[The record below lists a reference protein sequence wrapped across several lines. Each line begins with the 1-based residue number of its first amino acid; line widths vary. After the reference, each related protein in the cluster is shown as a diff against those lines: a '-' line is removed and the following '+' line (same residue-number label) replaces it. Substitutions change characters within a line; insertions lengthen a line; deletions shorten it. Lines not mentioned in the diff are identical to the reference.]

1 MSSQSHPSISS
12 ESQHPS
18 DLLKNVHFSSSTSS
32 SDPIPETLTASDL
45 LSGSYDPSKLHP
57 MAGLGDQLDY
67 LVLDDDKTS
76 DLPGSGT
83 AIPSRG
89 WSDDLCYGTGTMY
102 LGGLALGGAWGFR
115 EGASRPLAVSN
126 MRLRINSILNSV
138 TRRGTFLGNSAGV
151 LALGYNGINSTI
163 DAVRGKHDVFGS
175 MAAGALTG
183 ALFKSTAGVKPA
195 LATATVVSAFA
206 GVWSWL
212 KTRV

>member
-1 MSSQSHPSISS
+1 MSAPSSPS
-12 ESQHPS
+12 ENQDPS
-18 DLLKNVHFSSSTSS
+18 DLLKNVHFSSQS
-32 SDPIPETLTASDL
+32 SDPLPETLTASDL
-45 LSGSYDPSKLHP
+45 LSASYDPAKLHP
-57 MAGLGDQLDY
+57 MASLGGQLDY
-67 LVLDDDKTS
+67 LVLDDDKTN

-115 EGASRPLAVSN
+115 EGSSRPLAVSN
-126 MRLRINSILNSV
+126 TRLRINSILNSV

-163 DAVRGKHDVFGS
+163 DAVRGKHDAFGS
-175 MAAGALTG
+175 MVAGALTG
-183 ALFKSTAGVKPA
+183 ALFKSTAGVRPA
-195 LATATVVSAFA
+195 LAAATIVSASA
-206 GVWSWL
+206 GVWSWV

>member
-1 MSSQSHPSISS
+1 MSAPSFPS
-12 ESQHPS
+12 ENQDPS
-18 DLLKNVHFSSSTSS
+18 DLLKNVHFSSQS
-32 SDPIPETLTASDL
+32 SDPLPETLTASDL
-45 LSGSYDPSKLHP
+45 LSASYDPAKLHP
-57 MAGLGDQLDY
+57 MASLGGQLDY
-67 LVLDDDKTS
+67 LVLDDDKTN

-115 EGASRPLAVSN
+115 EGSSRPLAVSN
-126 MRLRINSILNSV
+126 TRLRINSILNSV

-163 DAVRGKHDVFGS
+163 DAVRGKHDAFGS
-175 MAAGALTG
+175 MVAGALTG
-183 ALFKSTAGVKPA
+183 ALFKSTAGVRPA
-195 LATATVVSAFA
+195 LAAATIVSASA
-206 GVWSWL
+206 GVWSWV

>member
-1 MSSQSHPSISS
+1 MSSQSYP
-12 ESQHPS
+12 EDPVNTQNTS
-18 DLLKNVHFSSSTSS
+18 DLLKNVHFSSQN
-32 SDPIPETLTASDL
+32 SDTLPEAPTASDL
-45 LSGSYDPSKLHP
+45 LSASYDPAKLHP
-57 MAGLGDQLDY
+57 MASLGGQLDY

-115 EGASRPLAVSN
+115 EGAGRSLAVSN
-126 MRLRINSILNSV
+126 ARLRINSILNSV

-163 DAVRGKHDVFGS
+163 DAVRGKHDAFGS
-175 MAAGALTG
+175 MVAGALTG

-195 LATATVVSAFA
+195 LAAATIVSASA
-206 GVWSWL
+206 GVWSWV